1 MDPFPEIFPYIYQ
14 IGVLTLLFMLL
25 VLFYNINT
33 RLKNAN
39 LKNQHVFNPPETND
53 KDKKTDNIL
62 SELRVLIDADRITLL
77 RFHNGQEFLP
87 NNPVWKLTGT
97 SIVMADGVSDEM
109 INDLLISRIQPLI
122 SPLITGLT
130 DENSCRVPS
139 TCDKCPNNR
148 QCEDTNRRVIGFD
161 VNKMGGY
168 SKSFLQKRGTGYAFL
183 AALTNNDMKIFGVL
197 MIEYS
202 DIPSGESRTTK
213 IVQTICNFTVRL
225 CFLFN

>member
-1 MDPFPEIFPYIYQ
+1 MESITNIFPYLYQ
-14 IGVLTLLFMLL
+14 IGVLTLLFFLL
-25 VLFYNINT
+25 VLFYSINK
-33 RLKNAN
+33 RLKTSV
-39 LKNQHVFNPPETND
+39 KNQHVFNPPETND
-53 KDKKTDNIL
+53 KDKKTDNVL

-122 SPLITGLT
+122 SPLITGTT
-130 DENSCRVPS
+130 DDESCKVPS
-139 TCDKCPNNR
+139 ACDRCLNNK
-148 QCEDTNRRVIGFD
+148 QCEETNRRVIGFD
-161 VNKMGGY
+161 VEKMSGY
-168 SKSFLQKRGTGYAFL
+168 SKSFLQKRGTRFAYL

-197 MIEYS
+197 MVEYCDSPSS
-202 DIPSGESRTTK
+202 DAKIAK
-213 IVQTICNFTVRL
+213 IVQNICSFTVRL